1 MAIIKRAISK
11 DGSVVASAM
20 DSTDIV
26 AKIEACHHPS
36 AVVTAALGRLA
47 TAASLMGYGQ
57 KNEDDQLTLRI
68 DGDGRIG
75 SMFAIAD
82 SWGNVKC
89 CADNYI
95 VEIPLNAKGKLDVGG
110 AVGDGTLSVI
120 KDLGLKEPYV
130 GTIPLVS
137 GEIAEDIANY
147 YAASE
152 QIPTVLSLGVL
163 IAPDLTV
170 QCAGG
175 FLLQLLPFA
184 DEAVIPILEKNIA
197 GMPHFT
203 EMLKSGMTAEDI
215 VLKCLEGLEPN
226 LLDEAEPQYYC
237 DCSRERT
244 ARILVSIGKDEL
256 QKLADTR
263 EEIEVCCHFCDHKY
277 TFTPEEIMELMEEP
291 EQNTDSD
298 S

>member
-11 DGSVVASAM
+11 DGSVVASAL

-26 AKIEACHHPS
+26 AKIESYHKPS

-57 KNEDDQLTLRI
+57 KNEGDQLTLRV
-68 DGDGRIG
+68 DGDGQIG
-75 SMFAIAD
+75 SMVAVAD

-89 CADNYI
+89 CADHYI
-95 VEIPLNAKGKLDVGG
+95 VEIPLNDKGKLDVGG
-110 AVGDGTLSVI
+110 AVGEGTLSVI

-147 YAASE
+147 YVVSE

-163 IAPDLTV
+163 VAPDLTV
-170 QCAGG
+170 QHAGG
-175 FLLQLLPFA
+175 FLIQLLPFA
-184 DEAVIPILEKNIA
+184 DEEVIPVLEKNIA
-197 GMPHFT
+197 EMPHFT
-203 EMLKSGMTAEDI
+203 EMLKNGMTAEDI
-215 VLKCLEGLEPN
+215 VMKCLDGLEPN
-226 LLDEAEPQYYC
+226 LLDEAQPEYFC

-244 ARILVSIGKDEL
+244 SRILVSIGKQEL
-256 QKLADTR
+256 QGLAESGED
-263 EEIEVCCHFCDHKY
+263 IEVCCHFCDRKY
-277 TFTPEEIMELMEEP
+277 VFTPQEIMDLMEQP
-291 EQNTDSD
+291 EG
-298 S
+298 

>member
-1 MAIIKRAISK
+1 MAIIKRAISA
-11 DGSVVASAM
+11 DGSVVASAL

-26 AKIEACHHPS
+26 AKIEQYHKPS

-57 KNEDDQLTLRI
+57 KNEGDQLTLRV
-68 DGDGRIG
+68 DGDGQIG
-75 SMFAIAD
+75 SMVAVAD

-110 AVGDGTLSVI
+110 AVGRGTLSVI

-147 YAASE
+147 YVTSE

-163 IAPDLTV
+163 VAPDLTV
-170 QCAGG
+170 QHAGG
-175 FLLQLLPFA
+175 FLIQLLPFA
-184 DEAVIPILEKNIA
+184 DEDCIPILEKNVA
-197 GMPHFT
+197 EMPHFT
-203 EMLKSGMTAEDI
+203 EMLKSGMTAEEI
-215 VLKCLEGLEPN
+215 VLKCLNGLEPN
-226 LLDEAEPQYYC
+226 LLDEAEPQYFC

-244 ARILVSIGKDEL
+244 SRILVSIGRKEL
-256 QKLADTR
+256 QNLADTG
-263 EEIEVCCHFCDHKY
+263 ETIEVCCHFCDKKY
-277 TFTPEEIMELMEEP
+277 HFTPNEILSLMEKGA
-291 EQNTDSD
+291 DA
-298 S
+298 

>member
-1 MAIIKRAISK
+1 MSIIKRAISA
-11 DGSVVASAM
+11 DGSVVASAL

-26 AKIEACHHPS
+26 AKIEQYHKPS

-57 KNEDDQLTLRI
+57 KNEGDQLTLRV
-68 DGDGRIG
+68 DGDGQIG
-75 SMFAIAD
+75 SMIAVAD

-110 AVGDGTLSVI
+110 AVGAGTLSVI

-147 YAASE
+147 YVTSE

-163 IAPDLTV
+163 VAPDLTV
-170 QCAGG
+170 QHAGG
-175 FLLQLLPFA
+175 FLIQLLPFA
-184 DEAVIPILEKNIA
+184 DEACIPVLEKNIA
-197 GMPHFT
+197 AMPHFT
-203 EMLKSGMTAEDI
+203 EMLKAGMTAEEI
-215 VLKCLEGLEPN
+215 VLKCLDGLDPN
-226 LLDEAEPQYYC
+226 LLDEAEPQYFC

-244 ARILVSIGKDEL
+244 SRILISIGKDEL
-256 QKLADTR
+256 HKLADSG
-263 EEIEVCCHFCDHKY
+263 ENIEVCCHFCDKKY
-277 TFTPEEIMELMEEP
+277 VFTPEEILSLME
-291 EQNTDSD
+291 QSKA
-298 S
+298 

>member
-1 MAIIKRAISK
+1 MAIIKRAISA
-11 DGSVVASAM
+11 DGSVVASAL

-26 AKIEACHHPS
+26 AKIEQYHQPS

-57 KNEDDQLTLRI
+57 KNEGDQLTLRV
-68 DGDGRIG
+68 DGDGQIG
-75 SMFAIAD
+75 SMVAVAD

-147 YAASE
+147 YVTSE

-163 IAPDLTV
+163 VAPDLTV
-170 QCAGG
+170 QHAGG
-175 FLLQLLPFA
+175 FLIQLLPFA
-184 DEAVIPILEKNIA
+184 DEACIPVLEKNIA
-197 GMPHFT
+197 EMPHFT
-203 EMLKSGMTAEDI
+203 EMLKAGMTAEDI
-215 VLKCLEGLEPN
+215 VLKCLDGLEPN
-226 LLDEAEPQYYC
+226 LLDETEPQYFC

-244 ARILVSIGKDEL
+244 SRILVSIGREEL
-256 QKLADTR
+256 QKLADTD
-263 EEIEVCCHFCDHKY
+263 ETIEVCCHFCDKKY
-277 TFTPEEIMELMEEP
+277 NFTPDEILELMQKNE
-291 EQNTDSD
+291 D
-298 S
+298 

>member
-1 MAIIKRAISK
+1 MSIIKRAISA
-11 DGSVVASAM
+11 DGCVVASAL
-20 DSTDIV
+20 DSTDMV
-26 AKIEACHHPS
+26 AMIEQYHKPS

-57 KNEDDQLTLRI
+57 KNEGDQLTLRV
-68 DGDGRIG
+68 DGDGPIG
-75 SMFAIAD
+75 SMYAVAD

-110 AVGDGTLSVI
+110 AVGEGTLSVI

-147 YAASE
+147 YVASE

-163 IAPDLTV
+163 VAPDLTV
-170 QCAGG
+170 QHAGG
-175 FLLQLLPFA
+175 FLIQLLPFA
-184 DEAVIPILEKNIA
+184 DESVIPILEQNVA
-197 GMPHFT
+197 SMPHFT

-215 VLKCLEGLEPN
+215 VMKCLEGLDPN
-226 LLDEAEPQYYC
+226 LLDEAEPVYHC

-244 ARILVSIGKDEL
+244 SRILISIGKEEL
-256 QKLADTR
+256 QRLADTQ
-263 EEIEVCCHFCDHKY
+263 EQIEVCCHFCDKKY
-277 TFTPEEIMELMEEP
+277 TFTPAEILELI
-291 EQNTDSD
+291 DKKA
-298 S
+298 

>member
-1 MAIIKRAISK
+1 MAIIKRAISA
-11 DGSVVASAM
+11 DGSVVASAL

-26 AKIEACHHPS
+26 AKIEQYHQPS

-57 KNEDDQLTLRI
+57 KNEGDQLTLRV
-68 DGDGRIG
+68 DGDGQIG
-75 SMFAIAD
+75 SMVAVAD

-89 CADNYI
+89 FADNYI

-110 AVGDGTLSVI
+110 AVGAGTLSVI

-147 YAASE
+147 YVASE

-163 IAPDLTV
+163 VAPDLTV
-170 QCAGG
+170 QHAGG
-175 FLLQLLPFA
+175 FLIQLLPFA
-184 DEAVIPILEKNIA
+184 DEACIPILEKNVA
-197 GMPHFT
+197 NMPHFT
-203 EMLKSGMTAEDI
+203 EMLKAGMTAEDI
-215 VLKCLEGLEPN
+215 VMKCLEGLDPN
-226 LLDEAEPQYYC
+226 LLDEAEPQYFC

-244 ARILVSIGKDEL
+244 SRILVSIGREEL
-256 QKLADTR
+256 QNLAQTG
-263 EEIEVCCHFCDHKY
+263 ENIEVCCHFCDKKY
-277 TFTPEEIMELMEEP
+277 VFTPDEVLALMED
-291 EQNTDSD
+291 QA
-298 S
+298 

>member
-11 DGSVVASAM
+11 DGSVVASAL

-26 AKIEACHHPS
+26 ARIEGYHKPS

-57 KNEDDQLTLRI
+57 KNEGDQLTLRV
-68 DGDGRIG
+68 DGDGAIG
-75 SMFAIAD
+75 SMVAVAD
-82 SWGNVKC
+82 NWGNVKC

-95 VEIPLNAKGKLDVGG
+95 VEIPLNDKGKLDVGG
-110 AVGDGTLSVI
+110 AVGAGTLSVI

-147 YAASE
+147 YVVSE

-163 IAPDLTV
+163 VAPDLTV
-170 QCAGG
+170 QHAGG
-175 FLLQLLPFA
+175 FLIQLLPFA
-184 DEAVIPILEKNIA
+184 DEEVIPVLEKNIA
-197 GMPHFT
+197 EMPHFT
-203 EMLKSGMTAEDI
+203 EMLKAGMTAEDI
-215 VLKCLEGLEPN
+215 VMKCLDGLEPN
-226 LLDEAEPQYYC
+226 LLDEAQPEYFC

-244 ARILVSIGKDEL
+244 SRILVSIGRKEL
-256 QKLADTR
+256 HDLAESGQD
-263 EEIEVCCHFCDHKY
+263 IEVCCHFCDKKY
-277 TFTPEEIMELMEEP
+277 VFTPQEIMDLMEQP
-291 EQNTDSD
+291 EG
-298 S
+298 

>member
-11 DGSVVASAM
+11 DGSVVASAL

-26 AKIEACHHPS
+26 AKIESYHKPS
-36 AVVTAALGRLA
+36 AVVTAALGRLT

-57 KNEDDQLTLRI
+57 KNEGDQLTLRV
-68 DGDGRIG
+68 DGDGPIG
-75 SMFAIAD
+75 SMYAVAD

-95 VEIPLNAKGKLDVGG
+95 VEIPLNDKGKLDVGG
-110 AVGDGTLSVI
+110 AVGEGTLSVI

-147 YAASE
+147 YVVSE

-163 IAPDLTV
+163 VAPDLTV
-170 QCAGG
+170 QHAGG
-175 FLLQLLPFA
+175 FLIQLLPFA
-184 DEAVIPILEKNIA
+184 DESVIPILEQNVA
-197 GMPHFT
+197 SMPHFT

-215 VLKCLEGLEPN
+215 VMKCLEGLEPN
-226 LLDEAEPQYYC
+226 LLDEAEPVYHC
-237 DCSRERT
+237 DCSRDRT
-244 ARILVSIGKDEL
+244 SRILVSIGKEEL
-256 QKLADTR
+256 QKLADTH
-263 EEIEVCCHFCDHKY
+263 ENIEVCCHFCDKKY
-277 TFTPEEIMELMEEP
+277 TFTPEEILGLMEGDKE
-291 EQNTDSD
+291 
-298 S
+298 

>member
-1 MAIIKRAISK
+1 MAIIKRAISA
-11 DGSVVASAM
+11 DGSVVASAL

-26 AKIEACHHPS
+26 AKIEQYHQPS

-57 KNEDDQLTLRI
+57 KNEGDQLTLRV
-68 DGDGRIG
+68 DGDGQIG
-75 SMFAIAD
+75 SMVAVAD
-82 SWGNVKC
+82 SWGNVKA

-110 AVGDGTLSVI
+110 AVGAGTLSVI

-147 YAASE
+147 YVASE

-163 IAPDLTV
+163 VAPDLTV
-170 QCAGG
+170 QHAGG
-175 FLLQLLPFA
+175 FLIQLLPFA
-184 DEAVIPILEKNIA
+184 DEACIPILEQNVA
-197 GMPHFT
+197 NMPHFT
-203 EMLKSGMTAEDI
+203 EMLKQGMTAEDI

-226 LLDEAEPQYYC
+226 LLDEAEPQYFC

-244 ARILVSIGKDEL
+244 SRILVSIGKDEL
-256 QKLADTR
+256 QNLAQSG
-263 EEIEVCCHFCDHKY
+263 ENIEVCCHFCDKKY
-277 TFTPEEIMELMEEP
+277 VFTPDEILSLMEG
-291 EQNTDSD
+291 SK
-298 S
+298 

>member
-1 MAIIKRAISK
+1 MAIIKRAISA
-11 DGSVVASAM
+11 DGSVVASAL

-26 AKIEACHHPS
+26 AKIEQYHQPS

-57 KNEDDQLTLRI
+57 KNEGDQLTLRV
-68 DGDGRIG
+68 DGDGQIG
-75 SMFAIAD
+75 SMVAVAD
-82 SWGNVKC
+82 SWGNVKA

-110 AVGDGTLSVI
+110 AVGAGTLSVI

-147 YAASE
+147 YVASE

-163 IAPDLTV
+163 VAPDLTV
-170 QCAGG
+170 QHAGG
-175 FLLQLLPFA
+175 FLIQLLPFA
-184 DEAVIPILEKNIA
+184 DEACIPILEKNVA
-197 GMPHFT
+197 NMPHFT
-203 EMLKSGMTAEDI
+203 EMLKAGMTAEDI
-215 VLKCLEGLEPN
+215 VMKCLEGLDPN
-226 LLDEAEPQYYC
+226 LLDEAEPQYFC

-244 ARILVSIGKDEL
+244 SRILVSIGREEL
-256 QKLADTR
+256 QNLAQTG
-263 EEIEVCCHFCDHKY
+263 ENIEVCCHFCDKKY
-277 TFTPEEIMELMEEP
+277 VFTPDEVLALMED
-291 EQNTDSD
+291 QA
-298 S
+298 

>member
-11 DGSVVASAM
+11 DGSVVASAL
-20 DSTDIV
+20 DSTDI
-26 AKIEACHHPS
+26 AAQIERFHHPS

-57 KNEDDQLTLRI
+57 KNEGDQITLRI
-68 DGDGRIG
+68 DGDGQIG
-75 SMFAIAD
+75 SLVAIAD

-95 VEIPLNAKGKLDVGG
+95 VEIPLNAQGKLDVGG
-110 AVGDGTLSVI
+110 AVGNGTLSVI
-120 KDLGLKEPYV
+120 KDLGLREPYV

-147 YAASE
+147 YAVSE

-163 IAPDLTV
+163 VAPDLTV

-175 FLLQLLPFA
+175 FLIQLLPFA
-184 DEAVIPILEKNIA
+184 DEECIPILEQNLA
-197 GMPHFT
+197 NMPHFT
-203 EMLKSGMTAEDI
+203 EILRQGMTAEDI

-226 LLDEAEPQYYC
+226 LLDEAQPQYFC

-244 ARILVSIGKDEL
+244 SRILISIGRQEL
-256 QKLADTR
+256 QNVADTG
-263 EEIEVCCHFCDHKY
+263 EEIEVCCHFCDQKY
-277 TFTPEEIMELMEEP
+277 TFTPEEILTLME
-291 EQNTDSD
+291 DKD
-298 S
+298 